1 MLQLGMSLSGWMVGM
16 LVMSGKG
23 MVATVGHVGLVVGGP
38 GLGPARSVQ
47 GPESTLASTS
57 NAHRRK
63 KERKEGN
70 FCLRFV
76 IRLVHLIKKVLEKRK
91 KKTRQPFQG
100 LLSTSSTYVL
110 PGFSIDEALNKAH
123 W

>member
-1 MLQLGMSLSGWMVGM
+1 MIATVAIARGGMLQLGMSLSGWMVGM

-63 KERKEGN
+63 KERKEGD

-76 IRLVHLIKKVLEKRK
+76 ILLVHLKKKV
-91 KKTRQPFQG
+91 QG
-100 LLSTSSTYVL
+100 S
-110 PGFSIDEALNKAH
+110 
-123 W
+123 

>member
-23 MVATVGHVGLVVGGP
+23 MVATVGHIGLVVGGP

-63 KERKEGN
+63 KERKEGD
-70 FCLRFV
+70 FCLKV
-76 IRLVHLIKKVLEKRK
+76 IIRLVHLKKGPRFLKKGRK
-91 KKTRQPFQG
+91 NQTALPRIVIHLVD
-100 LLSTSSTYVL
+100 LLSGV
-110 PGFSIDEALNKAH
+110 SIGETFNKAH
-123 W
+123 

>member
-23 MVATVGHVGLVVGGP
+23 MVATVGHIGLVVGGP

-63 KERKEGN
+63 KERKEGD
-70 FCLRFV
+70 FCLKFV
-76 IRLVHLIKKVLEKRK
+76 IRLVHLKKGPRFLKKGRK
-91 KKTRQPFQG
+91 NQTALPRIVIHLVD
-100 LLSTSSTYVL
+100 LLSGV
-110 PGFSIDEALNKAH
+110 SIGETFNKAH
-123 W
+123 

>member
-23 MVATVGHVGLVVGGP
+23 MVATVGHIGLVVGGP

-47 GPESTLASTS
+47 GPESTS

-63 KERKEGN
+63 KERKG
-70 FCLRFV
+70 
-76 IRLVHLIKKVLEKRK
+76 
-91 KKTRQPFQG
+91 
-100 LLSTSSTYVL
+100 TSV
-110 PGFSIDEALNKAH
+110 
-123 W
+123 

>member
-16 LVMSGKG
+16 LVMPGKG
-23 MVATVGHVGLVVGGP
+23 MVATVGHIGLVVGGP

-63 KERKEGN
+63 KERKEGD
-70 FCLRFV
+70 FCLKV
-76 IRLVHLIKKVLEKRK
+76 IIRLVHLKKRSKVLEKRK
-91 KKTRQPFQG
+91 KKPDSPSKDCYPPCRPTFRCFNWRN
-100 LLSTSSTYVL
+100 
-110 PGFSIDEALNKAH
+110 F
-123 W
+123 

>member
-23 MVATVGHVGLVVGGP
+23 MVATVGHIGLVVGGP

-63 KERKEGN
+63 KERKEGD
-70 FCLRFV
+70 FCL
-76 IRLVHLIKKVLEKRK
+76 RLVHLKKKV
-91 KKTRQPFQG
+91 QG
-100 LLSTSSTYVL
+100 S
-110 PGFSIDEALNKAH
+110 
-123 W
+123 

>member
-1 MLQLGMSLSGWMVGM
+1 MGGFCINQKEGQHVQCQVIATVAIARGGMLQLGMSLSGWMVGM

-63 KERKEGN
+63 KERKG
-70 FCLRFV
+70 
-76 IRLVHLIKKVLEKRK
+76 
-91 KKTRQPFQG
+91 
-100 LLSTSSTYVL
+100 TSV
-110 PGFSIDEALNKAH
+110 
-123 W
+123 